1 MNYGNVKLAA
11 ITLAI
16 AGGLSA
22 CDQPGPAEK
31 AGKQMDQVANEAG
44 KKIGETVEKVDK
56 SLSAQ
61 GSKTAQAIDDA
72 EVTTRVKAAIFAE
85 SGLKSLKIDVDT
97 VQGVVTLSGSVD
109 SQASSDKAKMLASG
123 VKGVKEVVNQLVVS
137 TS

>member
-1 MNYGNVKLAA
+1 MNYGNVKLAV